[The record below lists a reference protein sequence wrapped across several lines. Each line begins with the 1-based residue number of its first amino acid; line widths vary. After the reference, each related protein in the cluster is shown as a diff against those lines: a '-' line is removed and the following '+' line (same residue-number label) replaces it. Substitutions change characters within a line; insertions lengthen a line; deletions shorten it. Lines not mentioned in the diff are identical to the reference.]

1 MILGASRDR
10 YRFRFRYRSAPA
22 APGSRTAIAA
32 ASLRF
37 SPIIIASQ
45 NGIIPFPDLSFNV
58 ALEITIEILLF
69 ALLCKSLCSTAHV
82 ERRRLVERTK
92 VSRRSLFLCLA
103 SYSIK
108 QFRIVVFSLLFRIEI
123 ESRFVGT
130 FVFLSFFFLPSSFLL
145 QDSECWRKARIR
157 WVSFELYFV
166 RSKIVER
173 FFLSTVK
180 QGGIEKNE
188 AVGVARP

>member
-69 ALLCKSLCSTAHV
+69 ALLSKSLCSTAHV

-130 FVFLSFFFLPSSFLL
+130 FVFVFFSFFLPLSFYKIPSVAERLEFVGFRSNCISFDQKL
-145 QDSECWRKARIR
+145 WNDS
-157 WVSFELYFV
+157 
-166 RSKIVER
+166 
-173 FFLSTVK
+173 FFLRS
-180 QGGIEKNE
+180 NE
-188 AVGVARP
+188 EE

>member
-69 ALLCKSLCSTAHV
+69 ALLSKSLCSTAHV

-92 VSRRSLFLCLA
+92 VSRRSLFLYLA

-130 FVFLSFFFLPSSFLL
+130 FVFVFFSFFLPLSF
-145 QDSECWRKARIR
+145 
-157 WVSFELYFV
+157 Y
-166 RSKIVER
+166 KIPSVGER
-173 FFLSTVK
+173 FEFVGFRSNCIRSIKNCGTILSFYGQTRRNRK
-180 QGGIEKNE
+180 ERGCRRG
-188 AVGVARP
+188 

>member
-69 ALLCKSLCSTAHV
+69 ALLSKSLCSTAHV

-108 QFRIVVFSLLFRIEI
+108 QFRIVVFSLLFRIEN

-130 FVFLSFFFLPSSFLL
+130 FVFVFFLSSFLFPFTRFRVL
-145 QDSECWRKARIR
+145 EKGSNSLGFVRT
-157 WVSFELYFV
+157 VSV

-180 QGGIEKNE
+180 RGGIEKNE